1 MLVFEKLKKLF
12 QRKKPED
19 GLEEDDFL
27 EEAEEKETDADIS
40 YTDDEEPEEQ
50 AKTIK
55 KKAIMVA
62 GGAAVLFAVSAIAS
76 NVFLGGSGKGNSDK
90 ALSGPVSAATPAD
103 KLPDKYSDI
112 DKDKKQNTATP
123 HTGQTTPAN
132 SPGRTTVSEGSRTPS
147 TSAAVPVNTSR
158 TTGVS
163 SMPAAVPVMPTGNG
177 AASRGESSA
186 AQAAAKE
193 KEAADS
199 SELAFKVAAN
209 ISQQQAEKSVVQPL
223 ANAASMGSGIVQT
236 ASYSNPMASTYRS
249 SLVVDAGSYVLS
261 AGAVIQA
268 TLLTGVTSD
277 VAHGDVVA
285 QVRQNIYDSLTG
297 THLLIPQGSR
307 VIGSSA
313 DVGGKRI
320 NVVFK
325 RIILPSGASLALPDQ
340 QAIDGTGYP
349 GLMDKYNDHRGKAYR
364 TAFMSALLSA
374 AAQSATG
381 NSSGSDNR
389 SPGQEAVAGAV
400 SSILKTGQALVE
412 KDANAQATVE
422 IEPGFQFSIFI
433 NQDLLIGEYGDE

>member
-209 ISQQQAEKSVVQPL
+209 ISQQQAEKSAVQPL
-223 ANAASMGSGIVQT
+223 ADAASMGSGIVQT

-307 VIGSSA
+307 VIGIA
-313 DVGGKRI
+313 GHQH
-320 NVVFK
+320 
-325 RIILPSGASLALPDQ
+325 LPDLPVDRRHHRP
-340 QAIDGTGYP
+340 QAALV
-349 GLMDKYNDHRGKAYR
+349 GLADRDLHRVA
-364 TAFMSALLSA
+364 TAG
-374 AAQSATG
+374 AQAVIKKL
-381 NSSGSDNR
+381 GSDPVFDGFEQRMAQVILLMAFQTNQVGLKG
-389 SPGQEAVAGAV
+389 GQPKRA
-400 SSILKTGQALVE
+400 T
-412 KDANAQATVE
+412 ANHRMVGMRQTATVGCQ
-422 IEPGFQFSIFI
+422 PVRQPVVR
-433 NQDLLIGEYGDE
+433 LM